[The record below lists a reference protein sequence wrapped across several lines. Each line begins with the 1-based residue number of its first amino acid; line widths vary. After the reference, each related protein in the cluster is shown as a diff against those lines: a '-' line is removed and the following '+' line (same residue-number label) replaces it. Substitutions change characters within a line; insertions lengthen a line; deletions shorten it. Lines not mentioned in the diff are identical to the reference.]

1 MKYLLLPLIISI
13 CLISCNN
20 TELEKLNRKIS
31 SLEKQNDSLINIISK
46 SELEKAKNTQ
56 LYLIPQTFELKSN
69 KVNTIEGILSE
80 IQEYPEFELHYYNET
95 NIYDDSNKIEYEKTG
110 DNKFEFEYTPKETSA
125 NQEIRVVVIYK
136 VNNSKINLFGI
147 TNAPV
152 K

>member
-1 MKYLLLPLIISI
+1 MKHIIFPLIISA

-20 TELEKLNRKIS
+20 TELEKLNHKVS
-31 SLEKQNDSLINIISK
+31 SLEKQNDSLIDIISK
-46 SELEKAKNTQ
+46 SELQKAKNTQ

-80 IQEYPEFELHYYNET
+80 IQKYPEFELHYYNES
-95 NIYDDSNKIEYEKTG
+95 NIYDDSNKIEYKKTG
-110 DNKFEFEYTPKETSA
+110 DNKFEFDYIPKETSA
-125 NQEIRVVVIYK
+125 NQEIRVVVVYK
-136 VNNSKINLFGI
+136 INNSKINLFGY

>member
-1 MKYLLLPLIISI
+1 M
-13 CLISCNN
+13 
-20 TELEKLNRKIS
+20 
-31 SLEKQNDSLINIISK
+31 EKQNDSLINIISK

-56 LYLIPQTFELKSN
+56 LYLIPKTFELKSN
-69 KVNTIEGILSE
+69 KANIIEGILSE
-80 IQEYPEFELHYYNET
+80 IQEYPEFELHYYNEA

-110 DNKFEFEYTPKETSA
+110 DNKFEFEYIPKENSA
-125 NQEIRVVVIYK
+125 NQEIKVVVIYK

>member
-1 MKYLLLPLIISI
+1 MKYPLLPLIISI

-56 LYLIPQTFELKSN
+56 LYLIPKTFELKSN
-69 KVNTIEGILSE
+69 KANIIEGILSE
-80 IQEYPEFELHYYNET
+80 IQEYPEFELHYYNEA

-110 DNKFEFEYTPKETSA
+110 DNKFEFEYIPKENSA
-125 NQEIRVVVIYK
+125 NQEIKVVVIYK